1 MNRILAP
8 VLWFF
13 QRSVNFFQ
21 AIVGDISWRPPGW
34 LRNIQ
39 AGAARRPLGSIAS
52 AVAVLALAGAGI
64 WTWNWYSHL
73 PKPPTVG
80 WIIALAETP
89 DPGTDFEPQELT
101 LSFDQSVAKLESI
114 GKDVT
119 KDVTLSPA
127 IKGSWTWQDGTKLV
141 FEPTELW
148 PAGTTFQV
156 KLSPGLFS
164 KHARLETLKK
174 EFHTPPLTVK
184 ISDAAFYVNP
194 KDPASKQITA
204 TLTFSHPVDRASLEK
219 NLRLTMESGE
229 QVFAGVSTETGRCT
243 VTYDKMDRIAYVRSV
258 NVAVPKESGHA
269 VLTVP
274 ETVGTTAGQ
283 EHLQEAQQAQV
294 LVPSMSDLFHVASA
308 QTMIVTNRE
317 GEPEQALV
325 LATSVG
331 VKPEQLA
338 KSIHAWILPKPKPHH
353 DSSTDT
359 EVDAWQSS
367 AEITPSTLAKSTP
380 ITLTLVPSQEDYA
393 TLHSFKLKVPENAW
407 VYLSIDK
414 GLSALGGFQLADKF
428 AAISQVPAYP
438 RQVHIMHEGSL
449 LALSGERKL
458 SILSRGVEQLEYRLE
473 RVTPSSINHL
483 VSQSEGN
490 FQSPVFTNY
499 NFDETNITE
508 QIIRRQ
514 SIAAPD
520 TSKNDY
526 SALDFSEFV
535 KDTDENHGKLGLFI
549 LRVLGREDGEDGG
562 FYKQDGSVLPD
573 PKTHPPDPSTISYR
587 NGEPQDPTESDDIL
601 ADRRLILVTDLGLLI
616 KDNADGTH
624 DVFVQSI
631 KTGGPVG
638 GAQVEVLGKNG
649 IPVVSAETDD
659 TGRATLPS
667 LSDFSRE
674 KKPVAYVVHRD
685 QDVSFL
691 PFGREDRVLNF
702 SRFDTAGVTGLA
714 PHDLTAFVF
723 TDRGIYRPR
732 DVAKLGLIIKQ
743 RDWQGKLDG
752 VPLRLDVVDPRGTVV
767 QSRLLKLNAG
777 GFLETTFPTRETSAT
792 GKYEVDCYLVKGKD
806 DETLLGSQTLRV
818 AEFLPDRL
826 KIKATL
832 SANSPEGWVSATGLT
847 GTISLQNL
855 YGTPSI
861 GHRITGKVTLSPSQF
876 SFERYP
882 DYSFIDPYLNPHVP
896 RNAREQDLPDQTSN
910 DSGEATFDLSMANLE
925 PSAYRLSFLAE
936 GFEKEGGRSV
946 TAGAQVLVSPR
957 AWLVGVKP
965 DGDFSYVHQ
974 GSKRSAEFL
983 AVDPQLTPIAVDH
996 LKLKLAELRYVS
1008 VLAQKPNGNYAYESV
1023 LKEIPVSEEEVAIP
1037 AQGLAWPLNTSQ
1049 PGDFAARLYDDHG
1062 DLVADVRYSVAG
1074 AGNISRSLEKNAEL
1088 TAKLSKPEYL
1098 PGEEIEVEITAP
1110 YTGAGLL
1117 TIERDKVY
1125 AHVWFQAKT
1134 TSSIQKIT
1142 LPKDFEG
1149 NGYLNVAFVRA
1160 LDSREIYMSPLSYT
1174 VLPFKVNQEARH
1186 TKIAIDV
1193 PKVARPGEPLAISVT
1208 ASRPTQAVVYAVDEG
1223 ILQVAR
1229 YSLPD
1234 PLGYFF
1240 RKQALEV
1247 GTRQT
1252 VDLILPEY
1260 SIAREVAAAGGDAD
1274 DDALAHHLNPFK
1286 RKHDA
1291 PVVFWSGIVDIGPQ
1305 AKTFTYHVPD
1315 YFAGTLRVMV
1325 VTNTV
1330 DAVGSA
1336 QATLQVR
1343 GPFVISPNV
1352 PTFVAPGDTFD
1363 VSAAVAN
1370 NIEGSGPNAAVNLD
1384 LQVSEG
1390 LEIVQ
1395 KPSAAL
1401 TIPEGRDASVHWLL
1415 RAKDKLGN
1423 ADITIFAESGVKKS
1437 NLASHLSIRPP
1448 VPYLTTLTSGYFKE
1462 NEKRLP
1468 ITRKLYPEYRQV
1480 TALVSPL
1487 PQGLTRG
1494 LGEYLEHYEYGC
1506 TEQLVSK
1513 AFPTL
1518 VSAETMQQGLPRA
1531 EVAKKI
1537 EEIVNVAA
1545 TRQNDDG
1552 AFGLWMAQ
1560 PDLHFDLPS
1569 AHIMLFL
1576 TEAKEQGYDI
1586 PDDLVTRGLGHLQQ
1600 DANSTPGNFE
1610 EARNQAYEIY
1620 LLARNG
1626 TVVTNALEHNR
1637 DWFEKNAKDSWSDDI
1652 ADVYEAATYAL
1663 LKDQDQADA
1672 LIKRFHLQNPQH
1684 RWPQEEIDY
1693 DDDLGRSAQYIY
1705 LLSLHFPD
1713 RLKTL
1718 SHDDLMTLAN
1728 PIINDDYNTVS
1739 SAEAILALDAYG
1751 RAMKDSFLARN
1762 AEIDQV
1768 TGDTTKKLDLNGGL
1782 YPEAKIDR
1790 EADALIFKKS
1800 STGSGLPT
1808 GLFYQ
1813 VAESGFDQTPIT
1825 QPISEGIEVS
1835 REYRNKDDQPVTSAT
1850 LGEELTV
1857 ILRVRS
1863 TDQQNLANV
1872 AIEDLLP
1879 GGFEIVEE
1887 SVHTGADTYGWGGID
1902 YVDVRE
1908 DRLLAFGSVSGT
1920 ETEIKYRI
1928 KATNLGTYA
1937 VPPPQAEAM
1946 YHLKIRARG
1955 VAGTLTVGSI

>member
-1 MNRILAP
+1 
-8 VLWFF
+8 
-13 QRSVNFFQ
+13 
-21 AIVGDISWRPPGW
+21 
-34 LRNIQ
+34 
-39 AGAARRPLGSIAS
+39 
-52 AVAVLALAGAGI
+52 
-64 WTWNWYSHL
+64 
-73 PKPPTVG
+73 
-80 WIIALAETP
+80 
-89 DPGTDFEPQELT
+89 
-101 LSFDQSVAKLESI
+101 LESI

-119 KDVTLSPA
+119 KEVTLSP
-127 IKGSWTWQDGTKLV
+127 KVDGKWTWTDGTKLV
-141 FEPTELW
+141 FEPTVVW
-148 PAGTTFQV
+148 PAGTTFRV
-156 KLSPGLFS
+156 KLAPGLFS
-164 KHARLETLKK
+164 KHAHLESLTK
-174 EFHTPPLTVK
+174 EFRTAPLTVA
-184 ISDAAFYVNP
+184 ISDMLFYVDP
-194 KDPASKQITA
+194 KDPTTKQITA
-204 TLTFSHPVDRASLEK
+204 MLTFSHPVDRASLEK
-219 NLRLTMESGE
+219 NISLAMESGE
-229 QVFAGVSTETGRCT
+229 QLFQGAPSDTGRCT
-243 VTYDKMDRIAYVRSV
+243 ITYDKLDRIAYVRSV
-258 NVAVPKESGHA
+258 NVVVPKESGHA
-269 VLTVP
+269 ILTLP
-274 ETVGTTAGQ
+274 EAVRTTAGGAHLDVV
-283 EHLQEAQQAQV
+283 EHAQV
-294 LVPSMSDLFHVASA
+294 LVPSAPDLFHIASTQA
-308 QTMIVTNRE
+308 LIVTNRE

-331 VKPEQLA
+331 VKSELLA
-338 KSIHAWILPKPKPHH
+338 KALHAWILPAPKSHH
-353 DSSTDT
+353 NAGTDT
-359 EVDAWQSS
+359 DVETWQSS
-367 AEITPSTLAKSTP
+367 AEITPDILAKATP
-380 ITLTLVPSQEDYA
+380 ATITLVPSKEEYS

-407 VYLSIDK
+407 VYVEVDK
-414 GLSALGGFQLADKF
+414 GLTAMGGFNLADKYSS
-428 AAISQVPAYP
+428 ITQVPTYP
-438 RQVHIMHEGSL
+438 RQVQIMHDGAL

-458 SILSRGVEQLEYRLE
+458 SILSRGVEQLEFRLE

-508 QIIRRQ
+508 QIIRSQ
-514 SIAAPD
+514 NIADVD

-535 KDTDENHGKLGLFI
+535 NDSDENHGKLGLFI
-549 LRVLGREDGEDGG
+549 LRVVGREAGDDGG

-573 PKTHPPDPSTISYR
+573 PKTHPPDPQNVSYR
-587 NGEPQDPTESDDIL
+587 NGEPADPTEADNIL

-631 KTGGPVG
+631 KTGEPVE
-638 GAQVEVLGKNG
+638 GAQVDVLGKNG
-649 IPVVSAETDD
+649 ISVVSAMTDD
-659 TGRATLPS
+659 TGRASLPS
-667 LSDFSRE
+667 LEDFKRE
-674 KKPVAYVVHRD
+674 KRPVAYVVRRD

-723 TDRGIYRPR
+723 TDRGIYRPG
-732 DVAKLGLIIKQ
+732 DTAKLGLIIKQ

-767 QSRLLKLNAG
+767 QSRVLKLNAS
-777 GFLETTFPTRETSAT
+777 GFLETTFPTHETSAT
-792 GKYEVDCYLVKGKD
+792 GKYEIDCYLVKGKD

-818 AEFLPDRL
+818 QEFLPDRL

-847 GTISLQNL
+847 AQVSLQNL
-855 YGTPSI
+855 YGTPSA
-861 GHRITGKVTLSPSQF
+861 GHRVTGKVTLSPSQF
-876 SFERYP
+876 SFEKYS
-882 DYSFIDPYLNPHVP
+882 DYSFIDPYLNPHAP
-896 RNAREQDLPDQTSN
+896 RAAKEQDLPEQISN

-946 TAGAQVLVSPR
+946 TAGTEVLVSPR
-957 AWLVGVKP
+957 TWLVGVKP
-965 DGDFSYVHQ
+965 DGDFSYVHLS
-974 GSKRSAEFL
+974 SKRTAQFL
-983 AVDPQLTPIAVDH
+983 AVDPQLKPIPVEH
-996 LKLKLAELRYVS
+996 LKLKLSELRYVS

-1023 LKEIPVSEEEVAIP
+1023 LKELPTSEEDITIP
-1037 AQGLAWPLNTSQ
+1037 EQGLAWPLHTEQ

-1074 AGNISRSLEKNAEL
+1074 DGNISRSLEKNAEL

-1110 YTGAGLL
+1110 YTGSGLL

-1134 TSSIQKIT
+1134 TSTVQKIT

-1149 NGYLNVAFVRA
+1149 NGYLNIAFVRA
-1160 LDSREIYMSPLSYT
+1160 LDSKEIYTSPLSYT

-1186 TKIAIDV
+1186 THIALNV
-1193 PKVARPGEPLAISVT
+1193 PKVARPGEPLQMSVT
-1208 ASRPTQAVVYAVDEG
+1208 ASRHTQAVVYLVDEG

-1291 PVVFWSGIVDIGPQ
+1291 PVVYWSGIVDIGPQ
-1305 AKTFTYHVPD
+1305 AKTFTYQVPD

-1325 VTNTV
+1325 VANTA

-1336 QATLQVR
+1336 QTTLQVR

-1363 VSAAVAN
+1363 VSSAVAN
-1370 NIEGSGPNAAVNLD
+1370 NIEGSGADAAVNLD
-1384 LQVSEG
+1384 LQVSDG
-1390 LEIVQ
+1390 LEVVQ
-1395 KPSAAL
+1395 KPAATL
-1401 TIPEGRDASVHWLL
+1401 TIAEGRDASAHWLL

-1423 ADITIFAESGVKKS
+1423 ADITISAESGGKKTS
-1437 NLASHLSIRPP
+1437 LVSHLSVRPP
-1448 VPYLTTLTSGYFKE
+1448 VPYLTTLTTGYFKE
-1462 NEKRLP
+1462 NEKRIPL
-1468 ITRKLYPEYRQV
+1468 TRKLYPEYRKV
-1480 TALVSPL
+1480 SALVSPL

-1494 LGEYLEHYEYGC
+1494 LGEYLDHYEYCC
-1506 TEQLVSK
+1506 TEQLASK

-1518 VSAETMQQGLPRA
+1518 VSGETMQQGLPRA
-1531 EVAKKI
+1531 EVAGKI
-1537 EEIVNVAA
+1537 TEIINVAA

-1552 AFGLWMAQ
+1552 AFGLWMAR

-1569 AHIMLFL
+1569 AHMMHFL

-1600 DANSTPGNFE
+1600 DANGTPENFSQ
-1610 EARNQAYEIY
+1610 ARNQAYEIY

-1637 DWFEKNAKDSWSDDI
+1637 DWFEKNAKDNWSDDV
-1652 ADVYEAATYAL
+1652 AAVYEAATYAL
-1663 LKDQDQADA
+1663 LKDQDQADT
-1672 LIKRFHLQNPQH
+1672 LIKKFHLQNPQH
-1684 RWPQEEIDY
+1684 RWPEEEIDY
-1693 DDDLGRSAQYIY
+1693 DDDLGRGAQYIY

-1728 PIINDDYNTVS
+1728 PIIHDDYNTIS
-1739 SAEAILALDAYG
+1739 SAEAILALDAYA
-1751 RAMKDSFLARN
+1751 RAMKQSFMASS

-1768 TGDTTKKLDLNGGL
+1768 TGNSTEKLNLTPGL
-1782 YPEAKIDR
+1782 YPETQFDR
-1790 EADALIFKKS
+1790 DADALIFKKS
-1800 STGSGLPT
+1800 GGASGLPD

-1813 VAESGFDQTPIT
+1813 IAESGFDQTTVT
-1825 QPISEGIEVS
+1825 QPISDGIEVS
-1835 REYRNKDDQPVTSAT
+1835 REYRNKDDQPVTSAK

-1857 ILRVRS
+1857 VLRVRS
-1863 TDQQNLANV
+1863 TSDQNLENV

-1887 SVHTGADTYGWGGID
+1887 SVRTGACTYGWGGID

-1908 DRLLAFGSVSGT
+1908 DRLLAFGSVTGM

-1928 KATNLGTYA
+1928 KATNMGTYA
-1937 VPPPQAEAM
+1937 IPPVQAEAM

-1955 VAGTLTVGSI
+1955 VSGTLTVGNS